1 MVLFAFGQGLVTH
14 GPNTQPTVEALTQ
27 RLGQVKDPCSI
38 GVGSPIDIVS
48 MGLIERIDINIDG
61 TVTVHLVL
69 TQPTCWFFA
78 DLRKHVVD
86 ALADVAGV
94 SQVRVEVFEELWS
107 PDRMAA
113 GSRRLRVGQRRT
125 NGVDA

>member
-1 MVLFAFGQGLVTH
+1 VVLSAVGQGLVTDS
-14 GPNTQPTVEALTQ
+14 PSTLPTVEALTL

-48 MGLIERIDINIDG
+48 MGLIERIDVDIDG
-61 TVTVHLVL
+61 AVTVHLVL

-113 GSRRLRVGQRRT
+113 GSRRLPVRQRHT
-125 NGVDA
+125 DGVDA